1 MKTQVW
7 IAISVYVLVAIVK
20 KELGLERSLSEI
32 LQILSLTL
40 FEKTPIWTKR
50 LRRGMGGAVWVGCA
64 DWEGARPSRDS
75 GVIPWDFRPLWLE
88 FFGPHSRKGI
98 TMSELRNRM
107 IRDMQL
113 AGLVEGT
120 RREYLRAVRQLA
132 AYYMVSPDRLSERNV
147 EDYLLYVR
155 DELGVAKGTFAPIFA
170 GLKFFYLNTLGYDW
184 PLFTK
189 KKSASHAGS
198 GCPTS
203 AVTRTAAA

>member
-1 MKTQVW
+1 
-7 IAISVYVLVAIVK
+7 
-20 KELGLERSLSEI
+20 
-32 LQILSLTL
+32 
-40 FEKTPIWTKR
+40 
-50 LRRGMGGAVWVGCA
+50 
-64 DWEGARPSRDS
+64 
-75 GVIPWDFRPLWLE
+75 
-88 FFGPHSRKGI
+88 
-98 TMSELRNRM
+98 MSELRIRM
-107 IRDMQL
+107 TKDLQL

-132 AYYMVSPDRLSERNV
+132 AYYVVSPDQLTERKV

-155 DELGVAKGTFAPIFA
+155 DDLGVAKGTFAPIWA

-203 AVTRTAAA
+203 AVTRTVAA